1 MNIHSVAKNICRAYS
16 AHKSQ
21 SININKRMTFYRFL
35 CTRCSWQQVAHAHC
49 AVFVWFVVVIVGIK
63 VYCS

>member
-21 SININKRMTFYRFL
+21 SININKRMTFYALAAAGSRWRMRTAQCLFGL
-35 CTRCSWQQVAHAHC
+35 LL
-49 AVFVWFVVVIVGIK
+49 
-63 VYCS
+63 